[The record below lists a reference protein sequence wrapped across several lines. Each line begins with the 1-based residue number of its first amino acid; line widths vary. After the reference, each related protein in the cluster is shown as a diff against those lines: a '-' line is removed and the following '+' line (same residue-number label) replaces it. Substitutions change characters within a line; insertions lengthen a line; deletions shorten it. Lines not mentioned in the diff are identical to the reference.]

1 MLMNKIRFGLTLP
14 VSVMKKIDERRKDM
28 PRSRYITRLLEN
40 ALGIPEKE
48 RTEYV

>member
-1 MLMNKIRFGLTLP
+1 MNKIRFGVTISESLL
-14 VSVMKKIDERRKDM
+14 KKLDEKRKDM